1 MRAIIEIFLA
11 IIFSVV
17 IGSSGVNVLSASI
30 KKETVIKVSGGL
42 GSLESF
48 TKKLTEN

>member
-17 IGSSGVNVLSASI
+17 LGTSGVSIISNAI
-30 KKETVIKVSGGL
+30 KKESIIKVSRGP
-42 GSLESF
+42 GSLEAF
-48 TKKLTEN
+48 TKKITNK